1 MAMSTRTTLLIPT
14 VITFLVVTVSPLTN
28 TLVQAQTENMTME
41 ELTNASLAQYPD
53 TMENETTMEE
63 ETSALVGN
71 MTGENKPYYHTI
83 LIPTFFVRVG

>member
-1 MAMSTRTTLLIPT
+1 MSKRTTLLIPT
-14 VITFLVVTVSPLTN
+14 VVTALVVMVAPLVIV
-28 TLVQAQTENMTME
+28 LVQAQTENMTME

-71 MTGENKPYYHTI
+71 MTGNMTGQNMTI
-83 LIPTFFVRVG
+83 GNMTG

>member
-63 ETSALVGN
+63 ETKALVGN
-71 MTGENKPYYHTI
+71 VTGNMTISQNMTNGNVTA
-83 LIPTFFVRVG
+83 

>member
-1 MAMSTRTTLLIPT
+1 MAMSTRITLGIPT
-14 VITFLVVTVSPLTN
+14 VVAALVVMVSPLAN
-28 TLVQAQTENMTME
+28 VLVQAQTENMTME

-71 MTGENKPYYHTI
+71 MTGNMTSQNMTI
-83 LIPTFFVRVG
+83 GNMTG

>member
-71 MTGENKPYYHTI
+71 MMGNMTSQNMTNGNTTG
-83 LIPTFFVRVG
+83 

>member
-1 MAMSTRTTLLIPT
+1 MKTKTVFMMLA
-14 VITFLVVTVSPLTN
+14 VITPLIVVAITQITVTS
-28 TLVQAQTENMTME
+28 VSAQTENMTME

-71 MTGENKPYYHTI
+71 MTGNMTGQNMTI
-83 LIPTFFVRVG
+83 GNMTG

>member
-1 MAMSTRTTLLIPT
+1 MSKRTTLLIPT
-14 VITFLVVTVSPLTN
+14 VITALVVMVAPLVIA
-28 TLVQAQTENMTME
+28 LVQAQTENMTME

-71 MTGENKPYYHTI
+71 MTGNMTGQNM
-83 LIPTFFVRVG
+83 TVGNMTG

>member
-1 MAMSTRTTLLIPT
+1 MAMSKRTTLLIPT
-14 VITFLVVTVSPLTN
+14 VVTALVVMVAPLVIA
-28 TLVQAQTENMTME
+28 LVQAQTENMTME

-71 MTGENKPYYHTI
+71 MTGNMTGQNMTI
-83 LIPTFFVRVG
+83 GNMTG

>member
-1 MAMSTRTTLLIPT
+1 MKTKTVFMMLA
-14 VITFLVVTVSPLTN
+14 VITPLIVVAITQVTVTS
-28 TLVQAQTENMTME
+28 VSAQTENMTME

-71 MTGENKPYYHTI
+71 MTGNMTGQNMTI
-83 LIPTFFVRVG
+83 GNMTG

>member
-1 MAMSTRTTLLIPT
+1 MAMSIRTRLLIPT
-14 VITFLVVTVSPLTN
+14 VITALVMVAPLVIA
-28 TLVQAQTENMTME
+28 LVQAQTENMTME

-71 MTGENKPYYHTI
+71 MTGNMTGQNMTI
-83 LIPTFFVRVG
+83 GNMTG

>member
-1 MAMSTRTTLLIPT
+1 MAIGTRTTLLIPT

-71 MTGENKPYYHTI
+71 MTGNMTSQNMTNGNMTGLE
-83 LIPTFFVRVG
+83 

>member
-63 ETSALVGN
+63 ETSAHVGN
-71 MTGENKPYYHTI
+71 MTVNLTSQNMTNGIMTVLE
-83 LIPTFFVRVG
+83 

>member
-1 MAMSTRTTLLIPT
+1 MSKRTTLLIPT
-14 VITFLVVTVSPLTN
+14 VITALVVMVAPLVIA
-28 TLVQAQTENMTME
+28 LVQAQTENMTME

-71 MTGENKPYYHTI
+71 MTGNMTGQNMTI
-83 LIPTFFVRVG
+83 GNMTA

>member
-1 MAMSTRTTLLIPT
+1 MSKRTTLLIPT
-14 VITFLVVTVSPLTN
+14 VITALVVMVAPLVIA
-28 TLVQAQTENMTME
+28 LVQAQTENMTME

-71 MTGENKPYYHTI
+71 MTGNMTGQNMTI
-83 LIPTFFVRVG
+83 GNMTG

>member
-1 MAMSTRTTLLIPT
+1 MAMSIRTTLLIPT

-71 MTGENKPYYHTI
+71 MTGNMTSQNM
-83 LIPTFFVRVG
+83 TNGNMTG